1 MSVSLLGLRI
11 EVLISAVALVS
22 SLSSALGQNPNT
34 ATQNP
39 NGPLQTPSVGRQ
51 NERPAPPV
59 FPPAQVQSGNSLF
72 QQNCAFCHGRDA
84 GGGETGPD
92 LTRSKLVA
100 GDMNGDKIGA
110 VVRNGR
116 PDKGMPRFSL
126 PDTDIAALVAFIQTQ
141 KTLSDSQNGKRRG
154 VDVADLQT
162 GSVEAGREYFNGA
175 GACSSCHSPK
185 GDLAGIA
192 RRFEGLRL
200 EQRMLYP
207 KDASAKVKVT
217 LRSGESVSGQLAYV
231 DEFTVALR
239 DPSGRYQS
247 WPTSDVKY
255 AVDAPAE
262 AHAALLGK
270 YTDADIHNLMAYLQ
284 TLR

>member
-1 MSVSLLGLRI
+1 MRFFQSGLCSLLL
-11 EVLISAVALVS
+11 VAASVVSSVAL
-22 SLSSALGQNPNT
+22 LAGQTPT
-34 ATQNP
+34 AATQNP
-39 NGPLQTPSVGRQ
+39 NGVVQTPSATRQ
-51 NERPAPPV
+51 NGKPTPQV
-59 FPPAQVQSGNSLF
+59 FPPAMVESGNSLF

-100 GDMNGDKIGA
+100 EDVNGDKIGA

-116 PDKGMPRFSL
+116 PEKGMPRFNL
-126 PDTDIAALVAFIQTQ
+126 PDADIAGLVAFIHTQ
-141 KTLSDSQNGKRRG
+141 KANSESQNGKRRG
-154 VDVADLQT
+154 VDVSDLQT

-175 GACSSCHSPK
+175 GTCSSCHSPTA
-185 GDLAGIA
+185 DLAGIA

-200 EQRMLYP
+200 EERMLYP
-207 KDASAKVKVT
+207 RDATAKVKVT
-217 LRSGESVSGQLAYV
+217 LRSGEALNGQLAYV

-239 DPSGRYQS
+239 DAAGHYRS

-255 AVDAPAE
+255 ALDAPAE
-262 AHAALLGK
+262 AHAVLLGK